1 MKQHL
6 TAEYFKWLFF
16 KASTQGLII
25 LSVYFIMIEKEPNI
39 VLAITL
45 FVLSMVTFG
54 FYRRIQPTPPL
65 ATCLDKSGLIAGLYA
80 TTTMSIGLG
89 FILLG
94 IAFGVDKLVY
104 EVAVVFGIAGA
115 LFVSGVV
122 VYIYNCKKNGV
133 LDENV

>member
-6 TAEYFKWLFF
+6 TISYFKWLFF
-16 KASTQGLII
+16 KVSTTGLII
-25 LSVYFIMIEKEPNI
+25 LSVYFFMIDKEPNI
-39 VLAITL
+39 IIAISL

-54 FYRRIQPTPPL
+54 FYRRIKPTPPL

-80 TTTMSIGLG
+80 TTTMSIGVG
-89 FILLG
+89 FILLAS
-94 IAFGVDKLVY
+94 AFGIEKFVY
-104 EVAVVFGIAGA
+104 EPTIVFGICCAFFA
-115 LFVSGVV
+115 SGVT